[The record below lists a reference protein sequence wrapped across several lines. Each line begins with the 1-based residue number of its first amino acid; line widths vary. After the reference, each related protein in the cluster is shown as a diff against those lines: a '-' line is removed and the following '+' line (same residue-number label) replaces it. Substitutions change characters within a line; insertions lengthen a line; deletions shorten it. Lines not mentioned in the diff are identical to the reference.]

1 MPVTRDLPGLL
12 DALDPAAPAVE
23 RHLWL
28 AALLDWVRG
37 DHHSAAVALQ
47 RVQLLLDVLE
57 AQPSQRARV
66 QAWWQALLAGLD
78 GTTLLADHGFAQRP
92 ALVSEF
98 FSRLLRKWLP
108 ATPQTHDASELFSL
122 LLPGA
127 FDIEWLG
134 LLDEDTVARLA
145 ALLEG
150 DAGEARSAW
159 QHMLEESITYCLSQI
174 SAIGF
179 SPELRLRMSPGAHAA
194 RPFHTLGA
202 DFANLQA
209 LLHQQ
214 DADPAA
220 RMAAVQRFKQALD
233 ACRQAANSVYDHLD
247 EHGISVDLVFRLRQL
262 RERVLRVRQL
272 LDALLSP
279 TPAPSAVR
287 LLAHLAQVGQQNRSL
302 GALLASN
309 SSLLAAK
316 VTERSAETGENYIT
330 RNHAEYRAM
339 LRKAAGGGA
348 VMSLTTLLKFL
359 LLGLGLSAFWSG
371 FAAGLNYAL
380 SFVLIQ
386 LLHWTVAT
394 KQPAMTAPAIAARL
408 KELDA
413 PGAMDRFVDEVTH
426 LVRSQVA
433 AIFGNL
439 ALVVPGVLLLSGAWL
454 LAFGRAPIDATEAAH
469 VLDSLTLL
477 GPTVLFAAFTG
488 VLLFASSLVAGWA
501 ENWFVLHRMGSALR
515 YNPRITARLGAAR
528 AARWADFLQRNI
540 SGLAANVSLGL
551 MLGLVPA
558 FAAFFGLGLEVRH
571 VTLSTGQVAA
581 AGATLGLD
589 VLALPVFWWCVAA
602 IAATGALNVA
612 VSFYLAFQLALRA
625 NNIGGLERARIYAAI
640 RARAW
645 RAPLSFLWPP
655 REAAPALQE
664 PDRG

>member
-28 AALLDWVRG
+28 SALLDWVRG
-37 DHHSAAVALQ
+37 DRLSAAVALQ

-66 QAWWQALLAGLD
+66 RAGWQALLAGLD

-98 FSRLLRKWLP
+98 FNRLLRKWLP

-145 ALLEG
+145 ALLDG

-179 SPELRLRMSPGAHAA
+179 SPELRLRMSPEAHAA
-194 RPFHTLGA
+194 RPFHTLAA
-202 DFANLQA
+202 DFEGLRTR
-209 LLHQQ
+209 LHEQPS
-214 DADPAA
+214 DPAA
-220 RMAAVQRFKQALD
+220 LEAAVQRFKQALD

-262 RERVLRVRQL
+262 RERVLRIRQL

-279 TPAPSAVR
+279 TPALSAVR

-371 FAAGLNYAL
+371 LAAGLNYAL

-408 KELDA
+408 KDLDA

-439 ALVVPGVLLLSGAWL
+439 ALVVPGVLLLSGAWQ
-454 LAFGRAPIDATEAAH
+454 LAFGRMPIDATQAAY

-589 VLALPVFWWCVAA
+589 VLALPAFWWCVAA
-602 IAATGALNVA
+602 VAATGALNVA

-625 NNIGGLERARIYAAI
+625 NNIGGLERARLYAAI

-645 RAPLSFLWPP
+645 HAPLSFLWPP
-655 REAAPALQE
+655 REAAPAAQE
-664 PDRG
+664 SGRG

>member
-1 MPVTRDLPGLL
+1 MAVTRDLPSLL
-12 DALDPAAPAVE
+12 EALDPAAPPVD

-28 AALLDWVRG
+28 VALLDWVRG
-37 DHHSAAVALQ
+37 DRSSATTAVQ

-57 AQPSQRARV
+57 SQPTRRAHV
-66 QAWWQALLAGLD
+66 QAWWQALLEGLD

-92 ALVSEF
+92 AFLSEF
-98 FSRLLRKWLP
+98 FSRLLRQSLP
-108 ATPQTHDASELFSL
+108 GTPQTRDASELFSL
-122 LLPGA
+122 LFPQA
-127 FDIEWLG
+127 FDIAWLN
-134 LLDEDTVARLA
+134 LLDEPTIDRLARL
-145 ALLEG
+145 LESGG
-150 DAGEARSAW
+150 DGKRSAW
-159 QHMLEESITYCLSQI
+159 QRALEESITYCVSQI

-179 SPELRLRMSPGAHAA
+179 APELRLRMSAEMHLA
-194 RPFHTLGA
+194 RPFHTLMS
-202 DFANLQA
+202 DFEA
-209 LLHQQ
+209 LRRQLHQQ
-214 DADPAA
+214 PQDGPAIE
-220 RMAAVQRFKQALD
+220 AAVQHFKDALD
-233 ACRQAANSVYDHLD
+233 ACRQAANSVYAHLD

-262 RERVLRVRQL
+262 RERVLRIRQL
-272 LDALLSP
+272 LDALLAP
-279 TPAPSAVR
+279 TSALSAVR
-287 LLAHLAQVGQQNRSL
+287 LLAHLAQVGQQSRSL
-302 GALLASN
+302 RALIASN

-316 VTERSAETGENYIT
+316 VTERSAETGEHYIT
-330 RNHAEYRAM
+330 RNRAEYGAM

-394 KQPAMTAPAIAARL
+394 KQPAMTAPAMAARL
-408 KELDA
+408 KDLDA

-433 AIFGNL
+433 AVVGNL

-454 LAFGRAPIDATEAAH
+454 LVFGRPPIDATEATH

-477 GPTVLFAAFTG
+477 GPTALFAALTG
-488 VLLFASSLVAGWA
+488 VLLFASSIVAGWA
-501 ENWFVLHRMGSALR
+501 ENWFVLYRLGSALR

-528 AARWADFLQRNI
+528 AERWADFLQRNI
-540 SGLAANVSLGL
+540 SGLAANISLGL

-571 VTLSTGQVAA
+571 VTLSTGQIAA
-581 AGATLGLD
+581 AGAVLGLD
-589 VLALPVFWWCVAA
+589 VFTLPVFWWCVAA
-602 IAATGALNVA
+602 IVVTGALNVT

-625 NNIGGLERARIYAAI
+625 NSISGLERARVYAAI

-645 RAPLSFLWPP
+645 RSPLGFLWPP
-655 REAAPALQE
+655 RNAPTQE
-664 PDRG
+664 ENGGG